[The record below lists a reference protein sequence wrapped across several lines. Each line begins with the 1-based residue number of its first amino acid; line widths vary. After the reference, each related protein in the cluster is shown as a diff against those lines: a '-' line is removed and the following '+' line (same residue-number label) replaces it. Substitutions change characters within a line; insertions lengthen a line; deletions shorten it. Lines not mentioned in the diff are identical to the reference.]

1 MTDNLSNDKE
11 STQGTGILD
20 ANWVEECSPGV
31 TLSIVAL
38 PQIVDDTESKS
49 SVILAHGSGQRL
61 HLSQLEPLRLRALQ
75 GCKDIRTIIDQA
87 VRDRL
92 QVFSATA
99 SLDK

>member
-1 MTDNLSNDKE
+1 MTEDLPEEKDG
-11 STQGTGILD
+11 QAVGILD

-38 PQIVDDTESKS
+38 PQIVDDTETKS
-49 SVILAHGSGQRL
+49 SIILAHGSGQRL

-75 GCKDIRTIIDQA
+75 GCKDIRTIIDRA

-92 QVFSATA
+92 QVFAQTA
-99 SLDK
+99 ALEK